1 MEKQQNPTVFDI
13 AIAGQKAISE
23 TISRMFKTNEESTM
37 NANTE
42 YTAIKDELTTA
53 KEALD
58 AVLEQVNNL
67 HTRFT
72 AIDFDEDSDEE
83 KEEIEER
90 IAKLEDVLDE
100 LDDEDS
106 QAVIQKKID
115 VLNEQL
121 NSADNTGELRD
132 DLKELFA
139 EIAGDLADVDL
150 DTD

>member
-1 MEKQQNPTVFDI
+1 MSRNPTVFDI

-23 TISRMFKTNEESTM
+23 TINSMFNTNEESTM

-58 AVLEQVNNL
+58 VVLEQINNL
-67 HTRFT
+67 HNRFT
-72 AIDFDEDSDEE
+72 AVDFDEDSDEE
-83 KEEIEER
+83 KEEIEVR

-115 VLNEQL
+115 ALTEQL
-121 NSADNTGELRD
+121 NSTENTGELRD
-132 DLKELFA
+132 ELKELFA
-139 EIAGDLADVDL
+139 EIAEELDDMDL
-150 DTD
+150 DID

>member
-23 TISRMFKTNEESTM
+23 TINSMFKTNEESTM

-42 YTAIKDELTTA
+42 YTAIKDKLTTA
-53 KEALD
+53 KENLD
-58 AVLEQVNNL
+58 AVLEQINNL

-72 AIDFDEDSDEE
+72 AVDFDEDSDEE

-121 NSADNTGELRD
+121 TSADTTGELRD

-139 EIAGDLADVDL
+139 EISGDLSDIDL
-150 DTD
+150 ETD